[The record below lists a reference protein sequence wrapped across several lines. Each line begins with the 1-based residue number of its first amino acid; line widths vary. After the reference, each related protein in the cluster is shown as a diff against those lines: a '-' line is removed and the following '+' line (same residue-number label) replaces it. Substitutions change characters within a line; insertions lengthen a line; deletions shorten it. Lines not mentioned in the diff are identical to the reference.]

1 MAQSQLIPFMELFA
15 TMSCH
20 CRFVRDLS
28 ENGKEIL
35 SMNEVVSYMLRFYI
49 LHNVMIKVT
58 PFPFP
63 DHMHL

>member
-35 SMNEVVSYMLRFYI
+35 SMNEVVSYMLRF
-49 LHNVMIKVT
+49 LSQ
-58 PFPFP
+58 
-63 DHMHL
+63 